1 MNRRKGGP
9 AGPAPMPMQ
18 VHTYHQHKL
27 FILSTLSLPHLHF
40 SPLPSSPS
48 LLLPPFFSLLP
59 TFFHS
64 PLLPPQ
70 DYKRML
76 DLIQANILST
86 DIAYHLRKMKDM
98 TQMGT
103 GQACSLCMGIVVMA
117 TVSWVHFNKRI
128 GFSLFSEELQLI
140 PCPSFILCVS
150 PLQWGLNPQTPPTT
164 TSCALSS

>member
-1 MNRRKGGP
+1 MNRRKSGPAETGP
-9 AGPAPMPMQ
+9 AGPAPTPMQ

-48 LLLPPFFSLLP
+48 YLHLSTPFPS
-59 TFFHS
+59 
-64 PLLPPQ
+64 Q

>member
-1 MNRRKGGP
+1 
-9 AGPAPMPMQ
+9 
-18 VHTYHQHKL
+18 
-27 FILSTLSLPHLHF
+27 
-40 SPLPSSPS
+40 
-48 LLLPPFFSLLP
+48 
-59 TFFHS
+59 
-64 PLLPPQ
+64 
-70 DYKRML
+70 ML

-117 TVSWVHFNKRI
+117 TVSYVHFNKRI
-128 GFSLFSEELQLI
+128 GFSLFSEESQLI

>member
-1 MNRRKGGP
+1 
-9 AGPAPMPMQ
+9 
-18 VHTYHQHKL
+18 
-27 FILSTLSLPHLHF
+27 
-40 SPLPSSPS
+40 
-48 LLLPPFFSLLP
+48 
-59 TFFHS
+59 
-64 PLLPPQ
+64 
-70 DYKRML
+70 ML

-103 GQACSLCMGIVVMA
+103 GQACFLYIGIVVMA
-117 TVSWVHFNKRI
+117 TVTFRI

-150 PLQWGLNPQTPPTT
+150 PLQWGLNPRTPPTT

>member
-1 MNRRKGGP
+1 
-9 AGPAPMPMQ
+9 
-18 VHTYHQHKL
+18 
-27 FILSTLSLPHLHF
+27 
-40 SPLPSSPS
+40 
-48 LLLPPFFSLLP
+48 
-59 TFFHS
+59 
-64 PLLPPQ
+64 
-70 DYKRML
+70 ML

>member
-1 MNRRKGGP
+1 
-9 AGPAPMPMQ
+9 
-18 VHTYHQHKL
+18 
-27 FILSTLSLPHLHF
+27 
-40 SPLPSSPS
+40 
-48 LLLPPFFSLLP
+48 
-59 TFFHS
+59 
-64 PLLPPQ
+64 
-70 DYKRML
+70 ML

-103 GQACSLCMGIVVMA
+103 GQACFLYIGIVVMA
-117 TVSWVHFNKRI
+117 TVTFQI

-150 PLQWGLNPQTPPTT
+150 PLQWGLNPRTPPTT